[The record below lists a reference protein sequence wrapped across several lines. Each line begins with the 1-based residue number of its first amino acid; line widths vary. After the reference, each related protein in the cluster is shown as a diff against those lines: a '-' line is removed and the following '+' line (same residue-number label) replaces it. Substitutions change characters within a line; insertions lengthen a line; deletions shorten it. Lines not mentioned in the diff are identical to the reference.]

1 MNTLRIVRMRTAG
14 CQRIIG
20 VTRFR
25 IGMSLK
31 RLHPPTHLLRAFVA
45 AARQSSISRAA
56 EELHLTQSAVSKQ
69 VLELEGLLGTPLF
82 QRVRGRLLLSPAGQ
96 RYLPGVAQALNL
108 LESVTLDLIA
118 HQGRGGVLQVSTLP
132 TFGAKWLI
140 PRLPGFQHAHP
151 DISLNFIPF
160 AKGYD
165 FSLPELDC
173 AIRWGEG
180 TWPGAFSHYLTGH
193 EVVLI
198 APPAVRLKQHADIR
212 RQVLLHHVT
221 DPVAWARWCEACAV
235 KHANPMAGPQFDQM
249 DSIIR
254 AVMAGMGIALVPRC
268 LVQDDLDR
276 GVVAA
281 PFTDDFRVATGY
293 YLCYPEAKAQVPP
306 LAAFRDWL
314 LAQAA
319 AG

>member
-1 MNTLRIVRMRTAG
+1 
-14 CQRIIG
+14 
-20 VTRFR
+20 
-25 IGMSLK
+25 LK

-69 VLELEGLLGTPLF
+69 VLELEGLLGTDLF
-82 QRVRGRLLLSPAGQ
+82 LRVRGRLLLSPAGSH
-96 RYLPGVAQALNL
+96 YLPGVAQALSL
-108 LESVTLDLIA
+108 LESSTLDLLA

-140 PRLPGFQHAHP
+140 PRLPLFQQAHP
-151 DISLNFIPF
+151 EVSLNFIPF
-160 AKGYD
+160 TKGYD
-165 FSLPELDC
+165 FALPELDC
-173 AIRWGEG
+173 AVRWGEG
-180 TWPGAFSHYLTGH
+180 AWPGAFSHYLTGR

-198 APPAVRLKQHADIR
+198 AAPALRAGLRLRQPSDVRKH
-212 RQVLLHHVT
+212 VLLHHVT
-221 DPVAWARWCEACAV
+221 DPVAWARWCEGHGVA
-235 KHANPMAGPQFDQM
+235 HPNPMAGPKLDQM

-276 GVVAA
+276 EFVAA
-281 PFTDDFRVATGY
+281 PFAQDFTVPAGY
-293 YLCYPEAKAQVPP
+293 YLCYPEAKAQVPA
-306 LAAFRDWL
+306 LAAFRDWI

-319 AG
+319 LAKMARSTPKEPA